1 MSLGQCC
8 HPAYDLLDTLLTEV
22 ALMSLPAPPKHD
34 WLAAFLS
41 YLIPGLGQITQRRYA
56 KGIIYFVC
64 LYGMFFYGM
73 ALGDWKNVWLAKAD
87 NQTAVMKIPVVG
99 VLSGFPRDLAYR
111 KEFAGQF
118 FIGIVAWPAVIQ
130 YTTTEPIPLSGGP
143 KDTPEWT
150 GEPRP
155 FLGHMMQPVAE
166 STLNKLQADG
176 NRMYDLGWVLTIVAG
191 VLNILAIYDA
201 LSGPMVKD
209 EDTVAA
215 TTPTPTGVA

>member
-1 MSLGQCC
+1 MSLS
-8 HPAYDLLDTLLTEV
+8 D
-22 ALMSLPAPPKHD
+22 PPKHD

-56 KGIIYFVC
+56 KGVIYFVC

-73 ALGDWKNVWLAKAD
+73 SLGDWKNVWLAD
-87 NQTAVMKIPVVG
+87 SVNQTSAIRIPVVG
-99 VLSGFPRDLAYR
+99 QLSGFPRDLAYR

-118 FIGIVAWPAVIQ
+118 FIGLVAWPAVIQ
-130 YTTTEPIPLSGGP
+130 YLTTEPIPLSGGTA
-143 KDTPEWT
+143 DTPDWPVQ
-150 GEPRP
+150 PRP
-155 FLGHMMQPVAE
+155 ILGHMMQPVAE

-201 LSGPMVKD
+201 LAGPMVKD
-209 EDTVAA
+209 EETESA
-215 TTPTPTGVA
+215 TNPTTAGVA